1 MSNEHKTEREPD
13 DFIVENSVKNKQC
26 IEFSF
31 KPTFKSS
38 NLSSFLGTF
47 SVYFLERLIHL
58 TVQHERFYVS
68 LSISVIY
75 NAIEETISIGASPM
89 FITRESDIERK
100 IKEIFEELEVSLLQ
114 AGDNLEVKELER
126 VHLYISLHKPLR
138 ITPKGATL
146 TWSLRPT
153 KYKHARI
160 IDYNIAI
167 DGAVVSTRQPPPVS
181 NCTIN
186 NEEAT
191 AAAAAAIAKRMSTM

>member
-68 LSISVIY
+68 LTISVIY
-75 NAIEETISIGASPM
+75 KAIEETMSIGASPM

-114 AGDNLEVKELER
+114 AGDNLEVKELE
-126 VHLYISLHKPLR
+126 HLQLSILLHKPIR

-146 TWSLRPT
+146 TWSSHPP
-153 KYKHARI
+153 KYKRARI
-160 IDYNIAI
+160 IDYDIAI
-167 DGAVVSTRQPPPVS
+167 DGSIVTTCQPTPSPPTQISYTVHNGAS
-181 NCTIN
+181 
-186 NEEAT
+186 
-191 AAAAAAIAKRMSTM
+191 AADTLSI